1 MELVHVLVIIA
12 LVVIVLLGLILFRIN
27 THIQM
32 RVSFNMDDECNI
44 YNQYGLAIFIKKH
57 LRKLANP
64 TLVVIDIKNLMMIY
78 KLQEEK
84 KEFMIKLTDYMLKGL
99 KPEETLARLAFN
111 KFCILYNNRKREEI
125 QGIGKEFEKI
135 INSSKFEYNLDIQ
148 YRISYG
154 VYENPDFKNIQN
166 DLRDAEASIRHSKI
180 KDKNFYYFSPDV
192 TNYLVKR
199 DTINASKKGAYDEK
213 RIISYI
219 QPKVSLK
226 TGRVCGGEILCRWVD
241 EQYKPI
247 YFPDEFIPV
256 FEENG
261 FVKQVDMLML
271 ANACQLVQ
279 TLIRRGNDDIVI
291 SVNLSKANFESE
303 NCIQKILDVVNQY
316 DVPHQNIEFEVT
328 ETAIMN
334 SPAYVSD
341 EIMQIRQLGFK
352 VAMDDFGKE
361 YSSLGS
367 LSDNPYDTIK
377 LDGIFFKNGLTVDK
391 ERHIAE
397 NLITMLSKLNV
408 EIVCEGVE
416 DKDTVD
422 YIGSVF
428 DECVIQG
435 YVFSKPIPLNQFEAF
450 LDTQYDF
457 EFEHREA
464 KEEFR
469 PQIGFKKSKYTKTT
483 DVLSDERVK
492 ELEEKINQMQQALAQ
507 AQPQQGY
514 PYGYPNQPQQGYP
527 YGYPNQPQQGYPYG
541 YPNQPQQGYPYG
553 YPNQPQQGY
562 PYGYPSQAQGQ
573 VQPQAQPQVNP
584 SKEEEVK
591 PAPFKVTPIR
601 KTANPEPAKDLDN
614 EEEKPKA
621 KKATKPAPKK
631 KEEPSEELKEE
642 KPIVE
647 DAKEEI
653 TSEAEPVEN
662 KEVKEA
668 DNLAEQEAKI
678 QDQEAEDATDTL
690 ETEEVEAETT
700 TDTSDNQEAFE
711 AQEVSESNEDEEAS
725 SKEIE
730 AETTETL
737 DDKETEAET
746 TDTLDTQEV
755 EQAHE
760 EAQGVSESN
769 EDEETSSK
777 ENEESDTDNSEDENK
792 EE

>member
-514 PYGYPNQPQQGYP
+514 PYGYP
-527 YGYPNQPQQGYPYG
+527 
-541 YPNQPQQGYPYG
+541 
-553 YPNQPQQGY
+553 
-562 PYGYPSQAQGQ
+562 SQAQGQ

>member
-1 MELVHVLVIIA
+1 MELELVHLLVIIA
-12 LVVIVLLGLILFRIN
+12 LVVIVLLGLIFFRVN

-57 LRKLANP
+57 IRKLANP
-64 TLVVIDIKNLMMIY
+64 TIVVVDIRNLMMIY
-78 KLQEEK
+78 KLQEDK
-84 KEFMIKLTDYMLKGL
+84 KDFMIKLTDLMLRGL

-111 KFCILYNNRKREEI
+111 KFCILYNNRKKEEI
-125 QGIGKEFEKI
+125 QEIGKNFEKMV
-135 INSSKFEYNLDIQ
+135 NSSKFEYNQDIQ
-148 YRISYG
+148 YRVYYG
-154 VYENPDFKNIQN
+154 VYEKPVLKDIQY

-199 DTINASKKGAYDEK
+199 DAINASKKGAYDEK

-316 DVPHQNIEFEVT
+316 EVPHQNIEFEVT

-416 DKDTVD
+416 DRETVD

-457 EFEHREA
+457 EFEHREV

-469 PQIGFKKSKYTKTT
+469 PQIGFKKSKSTKAT

-492 ELEEKINQMQQALAQ
+492 ELEEKINQMQQAMAQAQ

-527 YGYPNQPQQGYPYG
+527 YGYPNQPQQGYPNGYPNQPQQGYPYG
-541 YPNQPQQGYPYG
+541 YPNQPQQGSPYG

-584 SKEEEVK
+584 SMEEEVK

-601 KTANPEPAKDLDN
+601 KTANPEPVKDLDN

-653 TSEAEPVEN
+653 TSEAEPIEN

-678 QDQEAEDATDTL
+678 QDQEAEATD
-690 ETEEVEAETT
+690 
-700 TDTSDNQEAFE
+700 
-711 AQEVSESNEDEEAS
+711 
-725 SKEIE
+725 
-730 AETTETL
+730 TL
-737 DDKETEAET
+737 DDKETEAEET
-746 TDTLDTQEV
+746 TNTLDTQEV
-755 EQAHE
+755 EEAHE
-760 EAQGVSESN
+760 ESQEVNESN
-769 EDEETSSK
+769 EDEEASSK